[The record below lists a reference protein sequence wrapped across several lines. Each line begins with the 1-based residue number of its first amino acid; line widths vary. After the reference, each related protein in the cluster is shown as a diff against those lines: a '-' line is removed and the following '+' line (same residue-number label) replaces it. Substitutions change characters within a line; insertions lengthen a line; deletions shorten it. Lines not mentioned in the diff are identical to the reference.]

1 MYSQSVD
8 VKNAEHCTPISSEVI
23 LSTCQPILIS
33 FLNGIDVVIE
43 TNKAFTLIYIK
54 SVSVLVFF
62 FFFFEHSVC
71 KKAFDEAEGNMEKGE
86 NE

>member
-1 MYSQSVD
+1 MLRMQ
-8 VKNAEHCTPISSEVI
+8 HRTPISSEVI

-54 SVSVLVFF
+54 SVSVLVCFF
-62 FFFFEHSVC
+62 WLFFFEHSVY

>member
-1 MYSQSVD
+1 MTACLFSLSPYIHTHTIEMCVCVSVD

-43 TNKAFTLIYIK
+43 TNKAFTMIYIK

-62 FFFFEHSVC
+62 FFFF
-71 KKAFDEAEGNMEKGE
+71 
-86 NE
+86 